1 MTYRPATRRGFTLV
15 ELLVALFITAI
26 IFVMGYGAINQ
37 ALNERSALQVSQDR
51 LTALQKTMGL
61 LTLDFTQLTPRPVR
75 EPVGDGWQPALRAE
89 GGASQL
95 VTFTRSGWANPAG
108 IQRPALQRVTYVLED
123 RKLRREHSTVLDAT
137 LSSRLVQRELLDQ
150 VETVKFRYMDGARQ
164 WRTEWPPV
172 QPGDPETTLRMRPIA
187 VEVTLELEDWGEVTR
202 LIEVGG

>member
-1 MTYRPATRRGFTLV
+1 MRPRVTPAGFTLV
-15 ELLVALFITAI
+15 ELLVALFVTAI
-26 IFVMGYGAINQ
+26 IFAMGYGAINQ
-37 ALNERSALQVSQDR
+37 ALNERSVLRERQDR
-51 LTALQKTMGL
+51 LIALQKTMGL
-61 LTLDFTQLTPRPVR
+61 MMLDFTQLTPRPVR

-89 GGASQL
+89 GGALQL

-108 IQRPALQRVTYVLED
+108 IQRPALQRVTYVFEENT
-123 RKLRREHSTVLDAT
+123 LRREHATVLDAT
-137 LSSRLVQRELLDQ
+137 LASRIVRRDLLDK
-150 VETVKFRYMDGARQ
+150 VEAVTFRYMDGARQ